1 MSFSIVFVRAV
12 IGRFNYLRTS
22 VQGTFSYALILSI
35 FESSRFSFDLYF
47 LHFRK
52 TLSFAN
58 KTEAF
63 LNHQS
68 FQTASGFLSDAF
80 QG

>member
-1 MSFSIVFVRAV
+1 MSLSIVFVRAV
-12 IGRFNYLRTS
+12 IGRSILELL
-22 VQGTFSYALILSI
+22 FSEPLVLLS
-35 FESSRFSFDLYF
+35 FCLFLKEEGFHLYF
-47 LHFRK
+47 LQFRK
-52 TLSFAN
+52 TFSFAN